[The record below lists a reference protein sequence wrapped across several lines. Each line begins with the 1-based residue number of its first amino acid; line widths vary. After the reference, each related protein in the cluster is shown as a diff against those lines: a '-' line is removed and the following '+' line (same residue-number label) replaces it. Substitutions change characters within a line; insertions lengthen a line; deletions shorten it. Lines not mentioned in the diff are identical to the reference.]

1 MRSSADVV
9 RIRGSRSRRR
19 VIIVAVIAVVVV
31 LLLSLRSLAV
41 LYTDSLWY
49 SSIGQHEV
57 FSTILETKV
66 GLFLT
71 FGLLFFIGLW
81 VNLLLCNRF
90 GPSELYLDAPE
101 DELVRRYRSAVRP
114 YAGRLYALLA
124 IILSL
129 IAASSA
135 VGEWQQYLEFTNSKN
150 FGIRDPLFHN
160 DYSFYI
166 FRLPFITFV
175 VDWFL
180 ASIFVML
187 ILSSI
192 FHYLNGGIRAA
203 RVSPRVAPA
212 VKAHLSVLLAV
223 LAVLK
228 AGGYLL
234 ARWHLVTSTSN
245 GIFEGAGYT
254 DVHARMP
261 AFMVLFWLCLAAA
274 VILLWNVR
282 QRGWT
287 LPAIA
292 VGLWAFVALVIGVI
306 YPAVLQKVSVTPAQ
320 SSLELPYIKRN
331 IEATRAAYGIQNVN
345 QTALNPS
352 GNANPLA
359 QPGVLA
365 SVADLREW
373 DPTTSISQREFQIQ
387 SALYNYYQFSQ
398 LGEDRYTID
407 GKLTPVLIGVREL
420 SASGIPNQTWVD
432 QHLVYTHGI
441 GAVMIP
447 SNEDTMSAGG
457 NQPVFDV
464 KGIPP
469 VTAAG
474 SHFPQISEPDVYFGL
489 DQSGYAV
496 VDSAQKELDYQ
507 LPTGSTSYTRYK
519 GNGGV
524 EMGGL
529 FRRFMFAVRF
539 GDANLFF
546 SNLIT
551 PNSRI
556 MFVRNVVQMAQRA
569 APFLSID
576 AHPYAVIVGGHIDWV
591 LDGYTTTDQYPYS
604 QNASTQLV
612 PSDNGLPGSYNY
624 VRNSV
629 KIVVDAYTGQVWLY
643 AAPTIVGQAPD
654 PILKAWESIFPG
666 LIQPYNN
673 MPTVLQQHMR
683 YPEDLFSVQAAIYG
697 RYHLTNPFGFY
708 NNGSG
713 WSLSPTDGAG
723 SPNQTLRVSTKYD
736 RQGYVVSSTVARMDP
751 LYQIYALPGSSSPVF
766 SLTDA
771 YVSAGANASGSSV
784 SNGSSG
790 VLNLRGFMVAQSN
803 ATGTG
808 TAYTYGQ
815 LTVYRPPEGTLGPVQ
830 ADSKMNADK
839 AASTQITLLNRE
851 GSKVLLGNVL
861 MIPVDGSML
870 YVRPMYVTSQA
881 TSYPL
886 LEDFIAVYNQ
896 QTGFAPTLYG
906 AVEQAVTGM
915 SAPPPP
921 STKGKTEAQLLAN
934 AQQEYTSAIAALQAN
949 PPNLGLYE
957 TDINLMYDDVV
968 RASQLAGNHT
978 TTTTNKK

>member
-1 MRSSADVV
+1 MV
-9 RIRGSRSRRR
+9 RIRGSRPRRR
-19 VIIVAVIAVVVV
+19 VLIIAAIAIVVI

-49 SSIGQHEV
+49 SSIQQHEV
-57 FSTILETKV
+57 FTTILETKV

-81 VNLLLCNRF
+81 VNLLLCNRLA
-90 GPSELYLDAPE
+90 PSELYLDAPE

-124 IILSL
+124 IVLSL

-135 VGEWQQYLEFTNSKN
+135 VGQWEQYLLFTNSKN
-150 FGIRDPLFHN
+150 FGIKDPLFGR
-160 DYSFYI
+160 DVSFYI
-166 FRLPFITFV
+166 FRLPFLTFV
-175 VDWFL
+175 VDWLL
-180 ASIFVML
+180 ASLFVML
-187 ILSSI
+187 ALSAI

-212 VKAHLSVLLAV
+212 VKAHLSVLLAL

-228 AGGYLL
+228 AVGYLL
-234 ARWHLVTSTSN
+234 ARWHLVTSMSN
-245 GIFEGAGYT
+245 GVFEGAGYT
-254 DVHARMP
+254 DVHARLP

-274 VILLWNVR
+274 AILLWNVR

-306 YPAVLQKVSVTPAQ
+306 YPAVLQKVSVTPSQ
-320 SSLELPYIKRN
+320 SSLELSYIKRN
-331 IEATRAAYGIQNVN
+331 IDATRAAYGIQNVS
-345 QTALNPS
+345 QVALSPS
-352 GNANPLA
+352 GNDNPLA
-359 QPGVLA
+359 QPGVTA
-365 SVADLREW
+365 SVNDIREW
-373 DPTTSISQREFQIQ
+373 DPTESISQREFQLQ

-398 LGEDRYTID
+398 LGEDRYTIN
-407 GKLTPVLIGVREL
+407 GKETPVLIGVREL
-420 SASGIPNQTWVD
+420 NAAGIPAQTWVN
-432 QHLVYTHGI
+432 QHLVFTHGI
-441 GAVMIP
+441 GALMIP
-447 SNEDTMSAGG
+447 SNQDETATGG

-464 KGIPP
+464 DGIPP
-469 VTAAG
+469 MTAAG
-474 SHFPQISEPDVYFGL
+474 SHFPQIAQPDVYFGL
-489 DQSGYAV
+489 NQSGYAV

-507 LPTGSTSYTRYK
+507 LSSGSTQYTRYR

-524 EMGGL
+524 KMGGL

-556 MFVRNVVQMAQRA
+556 MFVRNVVQIAQRA
-569 APFLSID
+569 APFLTID
-576 AHPYAVIVGGHIDWV
+576 QHPYSVVVDGHIDWV

-612 PSDNGLPGSYNY
+612 PGDNGLPSSYNY

-629 KIVVDAYTGQVWLY
+629 KVVVDAYTGQVWLY
-643 AAPTIVGQAPD
+643 AAPPIPGQKPD

-666 LIQPYNN
+666 LIHPYRS
-673 MPTVLQQHMR
+673 MPSSLQQHMR

-697 RYHLTNPFGFY
+697 RYHLTNAFGFY

-736 RQGYVVSSTVARMDP
+736 KEGYAVSSTVARMDP
-751 LYQIYALPGSSSPVF
+751 LYQIYALPGSSTPVF
-766 SLTDA
+766 TLSDA
-771 YVSAGANASGSSV
+771 YVSAGASSSGSSA
-784 SNGSSG
+784 SSGSSP
-790 VLNLRGFMVAQSN
+790 VLNLRGFMVAQSDA
-803 ATGTG
+803 ATTG
-808 TAYTYGQ
+808 KSTYGE

-886 LEDFIAVYNQ
+886 LEDFIAVYNK
-896 QTGFAPTLYG
+896 QTGFAPTLLQ

-921 STKGKTEAQLLAN
+921 STKGKTEAQLLSD
-934 AQQEYTSAIAALQAN
+934 AQQEYQAAIAALQGSH
-949 PPNLGLYE
+949 PNLGQYE
-957 TDINLMYDDVV
+957 LHINLMYDDVV
-968 RASQLAGNHT
+968 RASQLAGNHPT
-978 TTTTNKK
+978 TPPKTTKKK